1 MKIWLINKKH
11 ICILFAI
18 AIFIISISFYS
29 IYASTNKPTFCYEDS
44 TFCISLLSDF
54 KENSSEEIQKKIDE
68 IYSSKEKIAYLT
80 FDDGPTKVATTK
92 VLDILK
98 EEDVKATF
106 FVIGYRVEE
115 FPDNIRRA
123 YEEGHLIAN
132 HTYSH
137 KNAKLYQSKESF
149 INEIQKTDETIS
161 NVLGFSYSSHLFRFP
176 NGSKGSSY
184 ASAKQKC
191 KEYLKELNY
200 AYVDWNALNEDSVH
214 KYTSSQ
220 LLSNLKNS
228 CKNKDSI
235 IVLMHDTADVSRSYL
250 ALQDS
255 IKYLKEQGY
264 IFKTFEDLLSKKIIN
279 F

>member
-1 MKIWLINKKH
+1 MKIWIIDKKQ
-11 ICILFAI
+11 ICILLI
-18 AIFIISISFYS
+18 IVIFTISISCYS
-29 IYASTNKPTFCYEDS
+29 IYANTNKPTFCYEDS
-44 TFCISLLSDF
+44 TFCISVLSDF
-54 KENSSEEIQKKIDE
+54 KENTSEEIQAKINE

-80 FDDGPTKVATTK
+80 FDDGPTKVATPK
-92 VLDILK
+92 ILDILK

-106 FVIGYRVEE
+106 FVIGYRVKE
-115 FPDNIRRA
+115 FPDTVKRA

-137 KNAKLYQSKESF
+137 KNNKLYQSKESF
-149 INEIQKTDETIS
+149 ISEIKKTDETIS
-161 NVLGFSYSSHLFRFP
+161 NVLGLSYSSHLFRFP

-184 ASAKQKC
+184 SNAKKKC

-200 AYVDWNALNEDSVH
+200 CYVDWNALNNDSIH
-214 KYTSSQ
+214 HYTSNQ
-220 LLSNLKNS
+220 LLSNLKKS

-255 IKYLKEQGY
+255 IKYLKKQGY
-264 IFKTFEDLLSKKIIN
+264 AFKTFDDLLSLK
-279 F
+279 

>member
-1 MKIWLINKKH
+1 MKIWIINKKQ
-11 ICILFAI
+11 ICILFTI
-18 AIFIISISFYS
+18 AIFVISVSFYS
-29 IYASTNKPTFCYEDS
+29 IYASTNKPSFCYKDS
-44 TFCISLLSDF
+44 TFCISFLSDF
-54 KENSSEEIQKKIDE
+54 KENTSEEMQKKIDE
-68 IYSSKEKIAYLT
+68 IYSSKKKIAYLT

-115 FPDNIRRA
+115 FPDNIKRA
-123 YEEGHLIAN
+123 YNEGHLIAN

-137 KNAKLYQSKESF
+137 KNNKLYQSKESF
-149 INEIQKTDETIS
+149 ISEIQKTDETIS

-176 NGSKGSSY
+176 NGSIGSSY
-184 ASAKQKC
+184 ANAKKKC
-191 KEYLKELNY
+191 KEYLKEMNY
-200 AYVDWNALNEDSVH
+200 AYVDWNALNQDSVH
-214 KYTSSQ
+214 KYTSKE
-220 LLSNLKNS
+220 LLSNLKKS

-235 IVLMHDTADVSRSYL
+235 IILMHDTADVSRSYL

-264 IFKTFEDLLSKKIIN
+264 TFKTFEDLLSLE
-279 F
+279 